1 MLVCIITLDSWL
13 LQYGSNKTKFLAI
26 KTLLGQAYVVI
37 KVRRDMIVHCT
48 LLSTHIIHTSC
59 ALSHHAGCNDP
70 SSGGWHLP
78 SHVWMVD

>member
-13 LQYGSNKTKFLAI
+13 LQYGSNKTKFLAV

-37 KVRRDMIVHCT
+37 KVWRDMHVHCT
-48 LLSTHIIHTSC
+48 LLSTHIHTSY
-59 ALSHHAGCNDP
+59 ALSQPVGCNDP